1 MRNPLHAAIAALL
14 ATAALPGIAQ
24 AGSAPSPALTPQA
37 AAAALATPQP
47 ALPTTGFAAGITA
60 AEITDLTAEA
70 FYWGLNIAGQYEL
83 RYVYTQFEAHPAFRG
98 INRMQAFDNLMDAS
112 VRYATTVNA
121 STLYSGGAFD
131 VSHEPVVIEAPA
143 VTDGRYWSVQA
154 SDQNVNWFFLAGS
167 QFTGNGAQRYII
179 VGPHWRGTIPAAFR
193 GTQIVRATSN
203 TFNIAVRVAVTSR
216 DEADMA
222 GARKVVH
229 GVAAAPLS
237 QWLAHGGSVPPLK
250 DQPIVKPGYRNFP
263 RMAKIVDLGR
273 TMTAVDMLQLLSLSL
288 NDPAFTR
295 RTDSAKELRTLAR
308 LERLGLREGALFDPA
323 LLTAEQVAAAQ
334 AGFDAARIKAK
345 AALEASLI
353 DMNGW
358 RLQSSLFHDDLD
370 YVTKAGSDDVA
381 WGTPVPYQSH
391 SIAYIFRDSKA
402 RPLDGNRRYTLTL
415 DLANLP
421 PVTEFWELPVYDS
434 AGYFIPNPVNRY
446 SVTSYMLAAGAYA
459 VKDGKVTF
467 YLQPDRPTDPD
478 KLRNWLPTARGDTFQ
493 LAARFYGPMAP
504 LVDGTYPM
512 PAIIDADEARPTPKR
527 R

>member
-1 MRNPLHAAIAALL
+1 MPDPLRAAIAALL
-14 ATAALPGIAQ
+14 ATAAVPGIAQ
-24 AGSAPSPALTPQA
+24 TGGPPPTPAARLEA
-37 AAAALATPQP
+37 PQP
-47 ALPTTGFAAGITA
+47 ALPATGFAQGISA
-60 AEITDLTAEA
+60 AQIAELTGEA

-83 RYVYTQFEAHPAFRG
+83 RYVYTQFEGHPAFRG
-98 INRMQAFDNLMDAS
+98 VNRMQAFDNLMDAS

-154 SDQNVNWFFLAGS
+154 ADQNVNWFFLAGS
-167 QFTGNGAQRYII
+167 QFTGNDAQRYII

-193 GTQIVRATSN
+193 STQIVRATSN

-216 DEADMA
+216 DAADMA

-229 GVAAAPLS
+229 GVAAAPLG
-237 QWLAHGGSVPPLK
+237 QWLANGGTIPPLK
-250 DQPIVKPGYRNFP
+250 DQPIIKTGYRNFA

-273 TMTAVDMLQLLSLSL
+273 SMTAVDFIQLLSLSI
-288 NDPAFTR
+288 NDASFTR
-295 RTDSAKELRTLAR
+295 RTDSVKETQTLAR
-308 LERLGLREGALFDPA
+308 LQLLGLREGVLFDPS

-345 AALEASLI
+345 AALERSLI

-391 SIAYIFRDSKA
+391 SIAYVFRDSKQQL
-402 RPLDGNRRYTLTL
+402 LDGNRAYTLTL

-434 AGYFIPNPVNRY
+434 AGYFIPNPVSRY

-467 YLQPDRPTDPD
+467 YLQPDRPADTD
-478 KLRNWLPTARGDTFQ
+478 KQRNWLPTARGDTFQ

-504 LVDGTYPM
+504 LVDGSYPM
-512 PAIIDADEARPTPKR
+512 PAIEAADTRATPGR
-527 R
+527 H